1 MYSPMPSCTHTKT
14 ADAYAKRDPRRGKRC
29 SARRWV
35 NRRVSNFQAAYSGAE
50 LAASSDNRDK
60 VMIHA
65 SAAMTLDIYADLFG
79 DDLEAVA
86 VALQAARSRETVGK
100 ANGT

>member
-1 MYSPMPSCTHTKT
+1 M
-14 ADAYAKRDPRRGKRC
+14 
-29 SARRWV
+29 